1 MTLASTLEERRHEL
15 RKTQIVMVDGK
26 LTSNDHSVEAG
37 RSARAYDGGY
47 WGFAAGADGRPPEQ
61 LRDQALRNARAM
73 ARFGA
78 RTPLALPG
86 TASRHRQGVAGQPAP
101 TAAAVIDRLSAAH
114 ALCLQLGEGL
124 ASVRI
129 FASEEEHLKDVSTS
143 HGSAAHN
150 RIRRAMVYLALTGT
164 DTEGRPI
171 EVWERF
177 SSKGSL
183 ADIDLSP
190 AVLGPRLA
198 QAHAHLQAKRHAVP
212 VRGGLHTVVMGP
224 LLTGILAHE
233 AMGHPCEGDI
243 VLGSAITG
251 DLLGQRVASPLV
263 SMVDVAHTW
272 RGSEV
277 MMPVYTDDEGT
288 PAEDAVLIER
298 GVLKGFMHSRET
310 AARLGMAPTGSA
322 RAYAPGDEP
331 LVRMRNTAILPGEQ
345 TVQQLIEGVEDGYYL
360 VATANGQADTTTEF
374 MFGVT
379 LGYEIQGGRLGRA
392 IRDTTLSGS
401 ALKVLASVDGVADDM
416 AWEAAGYCGKKQP
429 MVVSSGGP
437 TLRARAQLGGA

>member
-15 RKTQIVMVDGK
+15 RKTQIVMIDGK

-37 RSARAYDGGY
+37 RSARAYEDGY
-47 WGFAAGADGRPPEQ
+47 WGFAAGADGRAPEQ
-61 LRDQALRNARAM
+61 LRDQALRNARAR

-78 RTPLALPG
+78 RPALPLPG
-86 TASRHRQGVAGQPAP
+86 AASQHRQAVAGRPAAP
-101 TAAAVIDRLSAAH
+101 AAELIDRLTAAH
-114 ALCLQLGEGL
+114 ALCLSQCEGL
-124 ASVRI
+124 ASVRLL
-129 FASEEEHLKDVSTS
+129 ASEEEHLKDVSTS
-143 HGSAAHN
+143 HGSAVHN
-150 RIRRAMVYLALTGT
+150 RIRRAMVYIALTST
-164 DTEGRPI
+164 DDEGRPI

-177 SSKGSL
+177 SAKGSL
-183 ADIDLSP
+183 DDIDLSTD
-190 AVLGPRLA
+190 ALRARLA
-198 QAHAHLQAKRHAVP
+198 VANGHLQAKRHAVAA
-212 VRGGLHTVVMGP
+212 RGGLHTVVMGP

-233 AMGHPCEGDI
+233 AMGHPCEADI
-243 VLGSAITG
+243 VLGGSIAG
-251 DLLGQRVASPLV
+251 DLLGQRIASPLV

-288 PAEDAVLIER
+288 PAADAVLIDR

-322 RAYAPGDEP
+322 RAYGPGDEP
-331 LVRMRNTAILPGEQ
+331 LVRMRNTVILPGEQ
-345 TVQQLIEGVEDGYYL
+345 TVQQLIEGVDEGYYL

-379 LGYEIQGGRLGRA
+379 LGYEIKDGRLGRA

-401 ALKVLASVDGVADDM
+401 ALKVLASVDGVADDLE
-416 AWEAAGYCGKKQP
+416 WEATGYCGKKQP

-437 TLRARAQLGGA
+437 TLRAKAQLGGA